1 MGSPGAT
8 RKFLQEIGMKES
20 NISVARRK
28 PARSR
33 EERWVESSGA
43 YQPAGSVTQSSQ
55 PSREEQIA
63 INAYF
68 KAERRGF
75 AGEHELEDW
84 LEAERELND
93 VETSGMRNEEE
104 R

>member
-1 MGSPGAT
+1 
-8 RKFLQEIGMKES
+8 MKES
-20 NISVARRK
+20 NISVTRRK

-43 YQPAGSVTQSSQ
+43 YQPAGTAAESSQ
-55 PSREEQIA
+55 PNTEERIA
-63 INAYF
+63 VLAYY

-75 AGEHELEDW
+75 VGDHELEDW
-84 LEAERELND
+84 LEAERELKGA
-93 VETSGMRNEEE
+93 ESAGIRNEEK